1 MKRINTI
8 LFAVLGILL
17 MSSCEDFLDKR
28 PTNSGDSASAIQ
40 NITDAEFFLNGIIT
54 KISSSSYLGRNMLL
68 YADAK
73 GGDLTIISQ
82 GRSNDL
88 YLYNHTPSSGSQSGF
103 WTVGYNTILQIN
115 NLLQNVDKMIEA
127 GEAGNF
133 NDIKGQALTIR
144 AMIYFDLVRLYGEPY
159 NEDKTAWGVPNV
171 LEPLDAMARELRA
184 TVETNYK
191 TIIDDLTAAEVLLS
205 NSKSKNEGFINYWA
219 NKALQARVY
228 LSMDD
233 FANALK
239 AAEEIITDS
248 PYRLYSN
255 DEWVASWSKQWGS
268 ESIFELAMLGGENA
282 LSGTSSLGAYYAR
295 AGHFNN
301 NMGSYV
307 ASTYFLDRLNEDPT
321 DIRWGVMDYDETSN
335 TRMGCCYKYLGGV
348 ADKNGKFAGDGSDKP
363 NYAVNIKVIRLSEIY
378 LIASEAALRKSSP
391 DKATAVKYLNNIRK
405 RAQGLA
411 PATESTISLDMI
423 LDEKS
428 KELYGEGHRFWDM
441 IRCNKTMRFDDEL
454 GGIYTVH
461 REETVDRTHPK
472 TLLPIFQSEINA
484 NPEIEKQQNP
494 GY

>member
-159 NEDKTAWGVPNV
+159 NENKTAWGVPNV
-171 LEPLDAMARELRA
+171 LEPLDAMAKELRA
-184 TVETNYK
+184 TVETNYN
-191 TIIDDLTAAEVLLS
+191 TILKDLTDAEVLLS
-205 NSKSKNEGFINYWA
+205 NSKGKNEGFINYWA

-239 AAEEIITDS
+239 AAEEIINDS

-255 DEWVASWSKQWGS
+255 DEWADSWSKQWGS

-307 ASTYFLDRLNEDPT
+307 ASTYFLDRLSEDPT
-321 DIRWGVMDYDETSN
+321 DIRWSVMDYDETSK

-348 ADKNGKFAGDGSDKP
+348 ADKNGNFKGDGSDKP
-363 NYAVNIKVIRLSEIY
+363 TYAVNIKVIRLSEIH

-472 TLLPIFQSEINA
+472 TILPIFQSEINA